1 VKSILTQKAKLQG
14 QQLILL
20 AENNMEV
27 ISTFSNGNYEAQV
40 AKSFDNLYTVTYMI
54 DGKVI
59 RKTNHVKLDLAES
72 VAGDFILDGGN
83 DQQFLS
89 D

>member
-1 VKSILTQKAKLQG
+1 
-14 QQLILL
+14 
-20 AENNMEV
+20 MEV

-40 AKSFDNLYTVTYMI
+40 AKTFDNLYTVSYMI

-59 RKTNHVKLDLAES
+59 RKTNHVKLELAES